1 MRDELEAPFLDEWL
15 HETEV
20 PPPDPKQGARRVASR
35 LPYTKQVGRWLPF
48 PVFRRKVQMPTA
60 TDTTDYQPS
69 PIPATNGHSPTITRR
84 TQSMFSPVKAITAG
98 ALVFA
103 IGGAFLIAQ
112 PFGQQG
118 SVPGAATDE
127 FTAPVEVSGA
137 SWSWPQGCTAE
148 DYEGPNELAGGDAK
162 LLTCSSTAGMPWSMS
177 DPRLEGTVTRINEES
192 YVEWQGRPR
201 FYVASVALNIE
212 NDGGSW
218 RERPRTWVMPDGYVG
233 QDTDWL
239 VDETIV
245 LDGDGDY
252 QGLVAVLRG
261 KDGLR
266 DIRGFIM
273 DARLLPPPPENA
285 STE

>member
-1 MRDELEAPFLDEWL
+1 MTQPPDNNLHDWLDE
-15 HETEV
+15 TV
-20 PPPDPKQGARRVASR
+20 GQTPDPVEGTQ
-35 LPYTKQVGRWLPF
+35 QVMSQIEETPQAGRWLPF
-48 PVFRRKVQMPTA
+48 PLFRRKAHTA
-60 TDTTDYQPS
+60 TTENQPA
-69 PIPATNGHSPTITRR
+69 PIPALDGHSPTVLGR

-103 IGGAFLIAQ
+103 IGSTFLIAQ
-112 PFGQQG
+112 PFDQQG
-118 SVPGAATDE
+118 TSVPGAATDE

-192 YVEWQGRPR
+192 YVEWQDRPR
-201 FYVASVALNIE
+201 FYVASVAISIE

-233 QDTDWL
+233 IDTDWP
-239 VDETIV
+239 VDEAIV

-252 QGLVAVLRG
+252 QGLVAVLRA
-261 KDGLR
+261 KDGLK

>member
-1 MRDELEAPFLDEWL
+1 MTQPPDNNLHDWLDETVG
-15 HETEV
+15 ET
-20 PPPDPKQGARRVASR
+20 PDPIEGTQ
-35 LPYTKQVGRWLPF
+35 QVMSQIEETPQAGRWLPF
-48 PVFRRKVQMPTA
+48 LLFRRKARTA
-60 TDTTDYQPS
+60 TATTKNQPS
-69 PIPATNGHSPTITRR
+69 PIRALNGHTPTVLGR
-84 TQSMFSPVKAITAG
+84 TQSMFSPVKAITTG

-103 IGGAFLIAQ
+103 IGGVLLIAQ
-112 PFGQQG
+112 PFDQQG
-118 SVPGAATDE
+118 TSAPGAATDE

-148 DYEGPNELAGGDAK
+148 DYEGPNELAGGDASRF
-162 LLTCSSTAGMPWSMS
+162 TCSTTAGMPWSMS

-192 YVEWQGRPR
+192 YVEWQDRPR